1 MKHFVIILFT
11 IFLTSAV
18 NFSFATKAVKI
29 KDLVTIK
36 GVRENPVIG
45 YGIVIGLKGTG
56 DSGGEITSTS
66 MKKMLQ
72 SLGMNPKNEVTSKNV
87 AAVVV
92 TAKLPPFPRVGQN
105 IDVNIASIGDASSLA
120 GGTLIVTPL
129 KAGDG
134 QVYAVA
140 NGQISI
146 GGIEKPTKIS
156 TSGRIPGG
164 ATVEKELA
172 AEFNNKQ
179 AIRFALKSAD
189 FTTAA
194 RIAKTIN
201 VELGGKFASAKDS
214 TTVDLIIPNFYERNV
229 VELLGIVENF
239 SVIPDQIAK
248 IVINEKTGTIV
259 AGGDIVIRPVAISHK
274 DVVLKIEGDDEKSQK
289 VHSIPETSTID
300 ELVKILNNLGAGP
313 DDLISIFQALQK
325 NGALTAEIELI

>member
-1 MKHFVIILFT
+1 MLMRILFIT
-11 IFLTSAV
+11 FIFI
-18 NFSFATKAVKI
+18 FSYLHSHAAKAVKI
-29 KDLVTIK
+29 KDLVTVK

-72 SLGMNPKNEVTSKNV
+72 SLGMNPKNEVVSKNV
-87 AAVVV
+87 AAVIV

-134 QVYAVA
+134 EVYAVA
-140 NGQISI
+140 NGQVSI
-146 GGIEKPTKIS
+146 GGIDKPTKIT
-156 TSGRIPGG
+156 TSARIPGG
-164 ATVEKELA
+164 ATIEKELA
-172 AEFNNKQ
+172 SEFNNKQ
-179 AIRFALKSAD
+179 AIRLALKQSD

-201 VELGGKFASAKDS
+201 IELGGKFASAKDS
-214 TTVDLIIPNFYERNV
+214 TTIDLIIPNFYERSI

-239 SVIPDQIAK
+239 TVIPDQVAK

-259 AGGDIVIRPVAISHK
+259 AGGDIIIKPVAISHK
-274 DVVLKIEGDDEKSQK
+274 DVMLKIEGDEEKGLR
-289 VHSIPETSTID
+289 VHSLPEVSTID

>member
-1 MKHFVIILFT
+1 MSHVRLVI
-11 IFLTSAV
+11 AV
-18 NFSFATKAVKI
+18 ALSLICHNLYANKAVKI
-29 KDLVTIK
+29 KDLVSVK

-72 SLGMNPKNEVTSKNV
+72 SLGLNPKGEVTSKNV

-92 TAKLPPFPRVGQN
+92 TAQLPPFPRVGQH
-105 IDVNIASIGDASSLA
+105 IDINIASIGDASSLA
-120 GGTLIVTPL
+120 GGSLIVTPL

-140 NGQISI
+140 HGQVSI
-146 GGIEKPTKIS
+146 GGIDKPTKIS
-156 TSGRIPGG
+156 TSARIPSG

-172 AEFNNKQ
+172 TEFNNKQ
-179 AIRFALKSAD
+179 ALRLALNDAD

-201 VELGGKFASAKDS
+201 VELGGKFATAKDS
-214 TTVDLIIPNFYERNV
+214 TTIDLIVPSFYERNI

-239 SVIPDQIAK
+239 TVIPDQIAK
-248 IVINEKTGTIV
+248 IVINERTGTVV
-259 AGGDIVIRPVAISHK
+259 AGGDIVIKSVAISHK
-274 DVVLKIEGDDEKSQK
+274 DITLKIGGDDDKTQR
-289 VHSIPETSTID
+289 VHAIPETNTID

-313 DDLISIFQALQK
+313 DDLISIFQALRK
-325 NGALTAEIELI
+325 NGALSAEIELI

>member
-1 MKHFVIILFT
+1 MLKFTLILSY
-11 IFLTSAV
+11 IALC
-18 NFSFATKAVKI
+18 FSMINAYAAKAVKI
-29 KDLVTIK
+29 KDLVSVK
-36 GVRENPVIG
+36 GVRENPIIG

-72 SLGMNPKNEVTSKNV
+72 SLGLNPKGEVTSKNV

-105 IDVNIASIGDASSLA
+105 IDINIASIGDASSLA

-140 NGQISI
+140 QGQVSI

-164 ATVEKELA
+164 ATVEKELIT
-172 AEFNNKQ
+172 EFNNKQ
-179 AIRFALKSAD
+179 AIRLALKNSD

-194 RIAKTIN
+194 RVAKTIN

-214 TTVDLIIPNFYERNV
+214 TTIDLIVPNFYERNI
-229 VELLGIVENF
+229 VELIGIVENF
-239 SVIPDQIAK
+239 MVIPDQIAK

-259 AGGDIVIRPVAISHK
+259 AGGDIVIKSVAISHK
-274 DVVLKIEGDDEKSQK
+274 DVMLKIDGDDEKSQQ
-289 VHSIPETSTID
+289 VHAMPETSTID
-300 ELVKILNNLGAGP
+300 ELVKILNNLGTGP
-313 DDLISIFQALQK
+313 EDLISIFQALQK
-325 NGALTAEIELI
+325 NGALSAEIELI